1 MHQYTIQQIVK
12 IIKGKLIQ
20 DKNSNVIEYLLTDSR
35 RIIFPENSIFFAIK
49 GDRRD
54 GHQFIAGCYK
64 DGVRNFVVSEAP
76 VLSSFPEANFI
87 LVKNTVQALQ
97 ALAASHRSQFTIP
110 VIGIS
115 GSNGKTIVKEWL
127 YQLLEQ
133 DYSIVRSPKSYNS
146 QIGVPLSIWQM
157 KSYHNLGI
165 FEAGISQPSEM
176 SNLAKVI
183 QPTIGIFT
191 NIGKAHDEGFLNL
204 RQKINEKLNLF
215 INCEILIY
223 SCDYIDITECL
234 RNIKSQLKKSDADY
248 DGFKTFTW
256 SSKEHD
262 ADVHILGELKKNGY
276 TEITAEFGKEIKSI
290 TIPFVDEA
298 GIENAINC
306 WMLMKYLKYDDKIIN
321 QRMSQLN
328 PVAMRLELKDAVNN
342 CSLINDSYNSDL
354 SSLNIALDFL
364 NQQHQHP
371 KRTLILSD
379 ILQSG
384 KDDDT
389 LYSEV
394 ADMVKHKSINRF
406 IGIGEALQKQE
417 KKFNTGT
424 IEKMFYRKTEDL
436 LKDIPQLHFENET
449 ILLKGARRFEFERVS
464 KQLEQKVHQTILE
477 INLNAIIENLKTYQ
491 SLLKPKTKLMVMVKA
506 FSYGSGSFEI
516 ANVLQF
522 HKVDY
527 LAVAY
532 ADEGIELRRGGITLP
547 VMVMNPEPKHFESI
561 IHYNLEPEIYNRR
574 GLQQYISVIENLLQN
589 EKNAEEQKQERKF
602 PIHIELDTG
611 MVRLGFHNDDLD
623 DLVALLKANPQIEV
637 KSVFSHLAA
646 SEDAAQDAFTKQQIK
661 SFDKMSNRLE
671 SELNASFMRH
681 IVNSAGISRFPDAQ
695 FDMVRLGIGLYGI
708 DSSEKVQGRVKN
720 VSTLKSTIAQINFI
734 HKNETIGYN
743 RMGHITRD
751 SNIATVNIGYA
762 DGLNRRFS
770 NGVGK
775 MLIRGKLAPI
785 IGNVCMDMTMVDVT
799 DIADIQEGDEVIVF
813 GDDLP
818 VKTISEWI
826 GTIPYEIISTVS
838 QRVKRVYFHD

>member
-1 MHQYTIQQIVK
+1 MMQQYTIQQLVK

-20 DKNSNVIEYLLTDSR
+20 DKSAAATEYILTDSR
-35 RIIFPENSIFFAIK
+35 RIIFPEVSVFFAIK

-54 GHQFIAGCYK
+54 GHKFIEACYK
-64 DGVRNFVVSEAP
+64 AGVRNFVISETP
-76 VLSSFPEANFI
+76 DISLFPDANFV
-87 LVKNTVQALQ
+87 LVKNVITALQ
-97 ALAASHRSQFTIP
+97 TLVAWHRNQFTLP

-133 DYSIVRSPKSYNS
+133 EFSIVRSPKSYNS
-146 QIGVPLSIWQM
+146 QLGVPLSVWQI
-157 KSYHNLGI
+157 KNYHNLGI

-176 SNLAKVI
+176 DNLAKVM

-204 RQKINEKLNLF
+204 RQKINEKLKLF

-223 SCDYIDITECL
+223 SSDYADITECL
-234 RNIKSQLKKSDADY
+234 RNIKTQFKKNDNDY

-256 SSKEHD
+256 SANGLD
-262 ADVHILGELKKNGY
+262 ADVTILNKIKRDNY
-276 TEITAEFGKEIKSI
+276 TEIEAQFSDGKKLI

-298 GIENAINC
+298 SIENAINC
-306 WMLMKYLKYDDKIIN
+306 WMLMKYLKYDDATIN
-321 QRMSQLN
+321 QRMATLN
-328 PVAMRLELKDAVNN
+328 PVAMRLELKDALND
-342 CSLINDSYNSDL
+342 CSLINDSYNSDI

-364 NQQHQHP
+364 NQQQQHP

-384 KDDDT
+384 KDDEA

-394 ADMVKHKSINRF
+394 ADMVKHKGINRF
-406 IGIGEALQKQE
+406 IGVGKALHKQE
-417 KKFNTGT
+417 KKFADGL
-424 IEKMFYRKTEDL
+424 IENKFYLKTEDL
-436 LKDIPQLHFENET
+436 IKDIPELHFENET
-449 ILLKGARRFEFERVS
+449 ILLKGARQFEFERIS
-464 KQLEQKVHQTILE
+464 KQLEQKTHQTILE
-477 INLNAIIENLKTYQ
+477 INLNALIENLKTYQ
-491 SLLKPKTKLMVMVKA
+491 SLLKTNTKLMVMVKA

-532 ADEGIELRRGGITLP
+532 ADEGVELRRGGITLP
-547 VMVMNPEPKHFESI
+547 IMVMNPEQKSFETI

-574 GLQQYISVIENLLQN
+574 GLQQYISVTQNLLRVAQS
-589 EKNAEEQKQERKF
+589 EGQVQDRKF

-611 MVRLGFHNDDLD
+611 MVRLGFHDNDLNE
-623 DLVALLKANPQIEV
+623 LIVLLKANPQIEV
-637 KSVFSHLAA
+637 RSVFSHLAA
-646 SEDAAQDAFTKQQIK
+646 SEDATMDVFTKQQIK
-661 SFDKMSNRLE
+661 SFDKMSKRLQD
-671 SELNASFMRH
+671 ELGTNFMRH
-681 IVNSAGISRFPDAQ
+681 ILNSAGISRFADAQ

-708 DSSEKVQGRVKN
+708 DSGEKVHGRLKN

-734 HKNETIGYN
+734 KKSETIGYN

-762 DGLNRRFS
+762 DGLNRRLS

-775 MLIRGKLAPI
+775 MLIRGKITPI
-785 IGNVCMDMTMVDVT
+785 VGNVCMDMTMVDVT
-799 DIADIQEGDEVIVF
+799 DIPDIQEGDEVIIF

-818 VKTISEWI
+818 VKTVSDWL
-826 GTIPYEIISTVS
+826 GTISYEIISTVS
-838 QRVKRVYFHD
+838 QRVKRVYYHD

>member
-12 IIKGKLIQ
+12 IIRGKLIQ
-20 DKNSNVIEYLLTDSR
+20 ESYTGTIEYLLTDSR
-35 RIIFPENSIFFAIK
+35 RIIFPGASVFFAIK

-54 GHQFIAGCYK
+54 GHKFIEACYK
-64 DGVRNFVVSEAP
+64 EGVRNFVVSETP

-87 LVKNTVQALQ
+87 LVKNTIQALQ
-97 ALAASHRSQFTIP
+97 ALAAKHRSQFNIP
-110 VIGIS
+110 VVAIS

-146 QIGVPLSIWQM
+146 QIGVPLSVWQM
-157 KSYHNLGI
+157 RSYHNFGI

-223 SCDYIDITECL
+223 SCDYTDITECL

-256 SSKEHD
+256 SASGLD
-262 ADVHILGELKKNGY
+262 ADVHILKKIKKDGY
-276 TEITAEFGKEIKSI
+276 TEITAEFGKVTKSI

-298 GIENAINC
+298 SIENAINC
-306 WMLMKYLKYDDKIIN
+306 WMLMKYLKYDDIIIN
-321 QRMSQLN
+321 QRMALLN
-328 PVAMRLELKDAVNN
+328 PVAMRLELKDAIND

-364 NQQHQHP
+364 NQQQQHP

-384 KDDDT
+384 KDDEA

-394 ADMVKHKSINRF
+394 ADMIKHKGIHRF
-406 IGIGEALQKQE
+406 IGIGIALQKQE
-417 KKFNTGT
+417 KKFTGVA
-424 IEKMFYRKTEDL
+424 IEKIFYKKTEDI

-449 ILLKGARRFEFERVS
+449 ILLKGARRFEFERIS
-464 KQLEQKVHQTILE
+464 RQLEQKAHQTILE
-477 INLNAIIENLKTYQ
+477 INLNALIENLKTYQ
-491 SLLKPKTKLMVMVKA
+491 SLLKSNTKLMVMVKA

-532 ADEGIELRRGGITLP
+532 ADEGIDLRRAGITLP
-547 VMVMNPEPKHFESI
+547 IMVMNPEQKNFESI
-561 IHYNLEPEIYNRR
+561 IYYNLEPEIYNKR
-574 GLQQYISVIENLLQN
+574 GLQQYIAITQNLMQTAQG
-589 EKNAEEQKQERKF
+589 EEEQNKDRKF

-611 MVRLGFHNDDLD
+611 MVRLGFHDNDMDELIT
-623 DLVALLKANPQIEV
+623 LLKANPQIEV

-646 SEDAAQDAFTKQQIK
+646 SEDVAQDDFTNHQIK
-661 SFDKMSNRLE
+661 SFDKMSKKLM
-671 SELNASFMRH
+671 SELNVTFIRH
-681 IVNSAGISRFPDAQ
+681 ILNSAGISRFPDAQ

-708 DSSEKVQGRVKN
+708 DSGEKVQGRLKN

-734 HKNETIGYN
+734 KKSETIGYN
-743 RMGHITRD
+743 RVGHITRD

-762 DGLNRRFS
+762 DGLNRRLS

-775 MLIRGKLAPI
+775 MLIRGKIVPVV
-785 IGNVCMDMTMVDVT
+785 GNICMDMTMVDVT
-799 DIADIQEGDEVIVF
+799 DVGDIQEGDEVIIF

-818 VKTISEWI
+818 VKTVSDWLE
-826 GTIPYEIISTVS
+826 TIPYEIISTVS